1 MYAEIVTVLF
11 HALVGEEM
19 NPIVTFCRKKIKTR
33 VRGRVSTEQLRQ
45 RQLRQRRQLFFL
57 AILDNHEQMLR
68 YY

>member
-45 RQLRQRRQLFFL
+45 RQLRQRRQLFF
-57 AILDNHEQMLR
+57 
-68 YY
+68 